1 MDIKFNMDSA
11 KVTAKL
17 GRYVHEKQRALDE
30 QVAKDST
37 PFVPMRDGNI
47 GGTLSNSVQKS
58 NFGSGQIKWE
68 TPYARRM
75 YYGVNYNFNNGPKA
89 PHSQATH
96 HWFEKAKSIYK
107 KDWIRM
113 MNK

>member
-37 PFVPMRDGNI
+37 PFVPMR
-47 GGTLSNSVQKS
+47 GGHLMESVQKS
-58 NFGSGQIKWE
+58 DYGTGKVRWTE
-68 TPYARRM
+68 PYARRM
-75 YYGVNYNFNNGPKA
+75 YYGVNYKFNNGPEA
-89 PHSQATH
+89 PHPQATH